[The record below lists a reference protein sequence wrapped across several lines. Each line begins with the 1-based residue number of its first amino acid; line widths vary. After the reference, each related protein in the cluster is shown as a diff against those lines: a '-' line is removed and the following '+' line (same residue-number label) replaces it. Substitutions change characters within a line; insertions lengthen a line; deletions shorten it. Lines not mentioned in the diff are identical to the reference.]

1 MTHQITCGQC
11 PAMQLP
17 LYSSG
22 RDANHYCEF
31 VRALNTINAKTLCE
45 LRACGWTLSDM
56 EAEAKRV
63 RELSQNVGWAVLK
76 RVYAARAEILETAV
90 RTHRGGEAS
99 A

>member
-1 MTHQITCGQC
+1 
-11 PAMQLP
+11 MQLP

-63 RELSQNVGWAVLK
+63 RELSQNVGWAVLM
-76 RVYAARAEILETAV
+76 RVYAARAEILEAAV
-90 RTHRGGEAS
+90 RLHRDGAAQS
-99 A
+99 

>member
-90 RTHRGGEAS
+90 RTHRGGGA

>member
-63 RELSQNVGWAVLK
+63 RELSQNVGWAVLR
-76 RVYAARAEILETAV
+76 RVFAARAEILEAAV
-90 RTHRGGEAS
+90 RAHVGGEAQS
-99 A
+99 

>member
-1 MTHQITCGQC
+1 MTHPITCGEC

-22 RDANHYCEF
+22 RDANHHCEF
-31 VRALNTINAKTLCE
+31 ARALNTINAKTPCE

-76 RVYAARAEILETAV
+76 RVFAARAEILEAAV
-90 RTHRGGEAS
+90 RAHVGGEAS

>member
-1 MTHQITCGQC
+1 
-11 PAMQLP
+11 MQLP
-17 LYSSG
+17 LYSSS
-22 RDANHYCEF
+22 RDPNHYCEF
-31 VRALNTINAKTLCE
+31 VHTINTINAKTPCE